1 MANETFANKKK
12 KKSIETIQET
22 KHTGKKKKKLR
33 LTQTFSLRFL
43 DSGTEKEIKKKCSN
57 I

>member
-22 KHTGKKKKKLR
+22 KHTGKKKKF
-33 LTQTFSLRFL
+33 TFDPNIFPPI
-43 DSGTEKEIKKKCSN
+43 SGFRYWKGKKKMQ
-57 I
+57 